1 MAYNT
6 DELEKKALAA
16 IKRHNLVFIE
26 DVVAYLPCDKT
37 TFYRHECHECN
48 AIKDA
53 LAENRVK
60 TKVALRKKWKDSDN
74 ATLQVA
80 LYKLISEEDEFKRL
94 TGQSVDHTSKGDKVD
109 FTPLYFG
116 SNED

>member
-16 IKRHNLVFIE
+16 IKKHSLVFVQ
-26 DVVAYLPCDKT
+26 DVCAFLPCDRA
-37 TFYRHECHECN
+37 TFYNHN
-48 AIKDA
+48 LDKLDTIKDA
-53 LAENRVK
+53 LAENKVK
-60 TKVALRKKWKDSDN
+60 TKIALRKKWKDSDN

-80 LYKLISEEDEFKRL
+80 LYKLISDEDEFKRL